1 MISKKLTEDF
11 KAMDEIHQLKLI
23 DKMGFLMAKRF
34 PTRKAMG
41 KGLI

>member
-1 MISKKLTEDF
+1 
-11 KAMDEIHQLKLI
+11 MDEIHQLKLI

-41 KGLI
+41 RGLIEDLYQFWKF